1 MFPDRDMILRDG
13 PDADEWIGTLQVG
26 RANGEQDH
34 RILEKFLEADPF
46 TQENILE
53 TVSFACN
60 FEVYRKKFAN
70 NEKVIEMMLSQM

>member
-1 MFPDRDMILRDG
+1 MEEVIHDLMENEHLIK
-13 PDADEWIGTLQVG
+13 I
-26 RANGEQDH
+26 
-34 RILEKFLEADPF
+34 ILEKFLEADPF

>member
-1 MFPDRDMILRDG
+1 MQEASKAIRNLSQMEEVIHDLMENEHLIK
-13 PDADEWIGTLQVG
+13 I
-26 RANGEQDH
+26 
-34 RILEKFLEADPF
+34 ILEKFLEADPF